1 MRKDL
6 IIEKAKEICKQYD
19 VSDYPV
25 KIVELCEKHGI
36 SVFEKYLPK
45 EVSGL
50 IVIQKDNYKD
60 FNTGKL
66 IVVNLSDSAARRRFT
81 IAHELGHYIL
91 HKGDQE
97 EIYAHRDAGQ
107 NGGKEKEANIFAS
120 NILMPENL
128 VKNALEDLEQKDSYG
143 QIKISYIA
151 KEFAVSES
159 AALVRLDQLGLI

>member
-6 IIEKAKEICKQYD
+6 IIEKAKEICEQYD
-19 VSDYPV
+19 ISDYLV
-25 KIVELCEKHGI
+25 KIVELCKKHNI

-50 IVIQKDNYKD
+50 IVIQKNNFKD
-60 FNTGKL
+60 FDTGRL

-107 NGGKEKEANIFAS
+107 NSGKEQEANIFAS
-120 NILMPENL
+120 NILMPEKL
-128 VKNALEDLEQKDSYG
+128 VKDALEDLKEDAYG